1 MDHLQKDRIL
11 VLGRSTV
18 DKNGLVQSIVSPSS
32 ANAPALPS
40 AVPSDSCKVKWCME
54 TRYYCAELEFWID
67 TTEQLTEPEQKYMHD
82 WLEDPDCHNDDDDE
96 LLDTQDG
103 AEKVGVSGSQSVIPV
118 DESMAQLQE
127 HLSDVVDAVVFV
139 FDPSDPESF
148 VDILPWARYGRLY
161 QPGVLLCVAATG
173 PITGTR
179 SDPGP
184 EPCDID
190 RSEVEKEKWFGW
202 CVVNGWEWVDLT
214 DTDPDT
220 EYTVGRIGEALAS
233 NEWATMTMKQQQ
245 QQHPQR
251 QAPAPSNPET
261 QNSQNGSETT
271 HRSDTTMSEKD
282 EARPLGD
289 KEQEE
294 WDLFES
300 VAQSVDPERVETLR
314 KLIFASGG
322 FGQGSDLPHSSR
334 IATSNEGV
342 LETDNDAGDM
352 AAVHARL
359 ARFREEISHLDKDQA
374 RAKAAELAMAFAGET
389 P

>member
-1 MDHLQKDRIL
+1 MDRLQKNRIL

-32 ANAPALPS
+32 ADSPALTS
-40 AVPSDSCKVKWCME
+40 VVPSDSCKVKWCME
-54 TRYYCAELEFWID
+54 TRYYSAELEFWID
-67 TTEQLTEPEQKYMHD
+67 TTEQLSEPEQKYMHD
-82 WLEDPDCHNDDDDE
+82 WLEDPDCHNDDDAE
-96 LLDTQDG
+96 LLDTQAG
-103 AEKVGVSGSQSVIPV
+103 AEKVEELRSQSVISV

-148 VDILPWARYGRLY
+148 VDLLPWARYGRLY

-173 PITGTR
+173 PITGTQ
-179 SDPGP
+179 SDPRQEMRDVG
-184 EPCDID
+184 
-190 RSEVEKEKWFGW
+190 RSEVEKEKWFAW
-202 CVVNGWEWVDLT
+202 CVANGWEWVDLT
-214 DTDPDT
+214 DTDSET
-220 EYTVGRIGEALAS
+220 EYTVGRIREALAS

-245 QQHPQR
+245 HPRR
-251 QAPAPSNPET
+251 QVPSPSKPEM
-261 QNSQNGSETT
+261 QNNQNGSETA

-322 FGQGSDLPHSSR
+322 FGQGSDLPHSARAAASD
-334 IATSNEGV
+334 EGV
-342 LETDNDAGDM
+342 LDTDNDTGDM

-374 RAKAAELAMAFAGET
+374 RAKAAELAMAFAGDT
-389 P
+389 S